1 ECLAPVGEDECCC
14 PETTIIIGEGN
25 KRGGPVK
32 ENSEITDVLSTGR
45 KRAAVLFPID
55 PESPCEWRGLKFAGG
70 GVSPIVGCVYG
81 KQTNRHHGP
90 DKSVLNNESGNVHRI
105 CATCHNR
112 WHAANDEHYG
122 DRPPAGAPFLPRLEE
137 CLPHDPE

>member
-1 ECLAPVGEDECCC
+1 M
-14 PETTIIIGEGN
+14 
-25 KRGGPVK
+25 
-32 ENSEITDVLSTGR
+32 
-45 KRAAVLFPID
+45 FPID

-90 DKSVLNNESGNVHRI
+90 DKSVLNNEQGNVHRI

-137 CLPHDPE
+137 CLPHDPETKASNEEIVESEFRWAGKKLQKAVD